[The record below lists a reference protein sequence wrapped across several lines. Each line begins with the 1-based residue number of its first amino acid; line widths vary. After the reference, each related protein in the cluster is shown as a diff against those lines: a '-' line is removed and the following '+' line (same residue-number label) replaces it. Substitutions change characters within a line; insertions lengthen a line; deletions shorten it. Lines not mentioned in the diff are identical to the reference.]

1 MAGKSGRAGLAEQ
14 AGILIDEDFL
24 HIGRDRLQLL
34 LKPFERGGQQ
44 GGMVDLAFKLER
56 LHVSP
61 QLGTAR
67 FVVNPLQR
75 FIEAGAFLNLGLLD
89 ADLVLRIVGDDVPG
103 AVRPDQ
109 GLEVCAHLM
118 DFRRRKV
125 DIIDELLG
133 HMAADPR
140 FVGIVPAVEALV
152 MAIERRQL
160 VDSLK
165 HPGKDLLV
173 GHIFDGLGP
182 VAVKTSADENLQI
195 QFIRFVQQDFDG
207 IGTADLPFGKNI
219 GFKINKD
226 GYIQTYSRIPITKY
240 VK

>member
-24 HIGRDRLQLL
+24 HIGGDRLQLL

-89 ADLVLRIVGDDVPG
+89 TDLVLICNEVDVQPLQIPG
-103 AVRPDQ
+103 RTD
-109 GLEVCAHLM
+109 
-118 DFRRRKV
+118 RRR
-125 DIIDELLG
+125 
-133 HMAADPR
+133 
-140 FVGIVPAVEALV
+140 
-152 MAIERRQL
+152 
-160 VDSLK
+160 
-165 HPGKDLLV
+165 
-173 GHIFDGLGP
+173 
-182 VAVKTSADENLQI
+182 
-195 QFIRFVQQDFDG
+195 
-207 IGTADLPFGKNI
+207 
-219 GFKINKD
+219 
-226 GYIQTYSRIPITKY
+226 
-240 VK
+240 